1 MAEVTSPQFH
11 TERLVP
17 LLMIVAHQR
26 PASAFGGS
34 TTMCGDRHLHDCPAD
49 ALRCILFDACTVCL
63 SLWLIIEPREG
74 LSEPT
79 QVYLWRQHQSTL
91 GCCYNRLPHVAPGRE
106 NYVVSLPSLRV
117 TAKVAAVCRRWGCII
132 GAWASR
138 RRYVTSASAFPST
151 QRVVSI
157 TRVNCTHLSL
167 RLHVTELMDL
177 EVAQM
182 RNNAMLFPSPSH
194 TRIQATGQVE
204 EDV

>member
-11 TERLVP
+11 MERLVP
-17 LLMIVAHQR
+17 LLMIVTHQR

-34 TTMCGDRHLHDCPAD
+34 TTMCGDRHLHDCPVD
-49 ALRCILFDACTVCL
+49 ALRCILFDACTVRL
-63 SLWLIIEPREG
+63 SLRLIIEPREG

-91 GCCYNRLPHVAPGRE
+91 GCCYNRLPHVAPGCE

-138 RRYVTSASAFPST
+138 RRNP
-151 QRVVSI
+151 
-157 TRVNCTHLSL
+157 THS
-167 RLHVTELMDL
+167 VL
-177 EVAQM
+177 EVVVEVPAQS
-182 RNNAMLFPSPSH
+182 RSTEHAGSRKLRH
-194 TRIQATGQVE
+194 CQILKTTILVVKDR
-204 EDV
+204 